1 MSNTNHKHI
10 SEDLR
15 WFAEYRK
22 LREWCLAEGDEVS
35 SARCDGPGPYK
46 KIVREVEDE
55 RFTQITVECGVNTEA
70 LEIGIQYL
78 VERLDTEYIRE
89 KKPRTINNPA
99 VMVMEDGS
107 VIRTHGDFSRVLPW
121 LETVVVL

>member
-22 LREWCLAEGDEVS
+22 LREWCLTEGDEVL

-46 KIVREVEDE
+46 KIVREVQDD
-55 RFTQITVECGVNTEA
+55 RFTKITVECGVETEA
-70 LEIGIQYL
+70 LEIGIQYWTEGYKDTKPHL
-78 VERLDTEYIRE
+78 V
-89 KKPRTINNPA
+89 NNPA
-99 VMVMEDGS
+99 IMVMEDGR
-107 VIRTHGDFSRVLPW
+107 VIRTHGDFSRVLAW

>member
-46 KIVREVEDE
+46 KIVREVQDD
-55 RFTQITVECGVNTEA
+55 RFTKITVECGVETEA
-70 LEIGIQYL
+70 LEIGIQYWTEGYKDTKPHL
-78 VERLDTEYIRE
+78 V
-89 KKPRTINNPA
+89 NNPA
-99 VMVMEDGS
+99 IMVMEDGR
-107 VIRTHGDFSRVLPW
+107 VIRTHGDFSRVLAW